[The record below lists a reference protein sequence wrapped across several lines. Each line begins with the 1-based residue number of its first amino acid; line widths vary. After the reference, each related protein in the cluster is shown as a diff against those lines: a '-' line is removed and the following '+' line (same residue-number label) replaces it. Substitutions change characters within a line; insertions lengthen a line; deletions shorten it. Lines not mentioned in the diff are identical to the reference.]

1 MKSFMSN
8 YHFQLVFYMCMS
20 PISRYLVFYHFDR
33 LHVFT
38 CYLLYWKV
46 QFSKHVLELKTIF
59 FGKNI
64 FVIILF
70 YLIFDCAFCVLV
82 VSDTEIVQFQ
92 RTCLYYISSG
102 YMINDN
108 GKIFY
113 PTVINVLVP
122 FVVDL

>member
-1 MKSFMSN
+1 MCLLVIYYIEKTVFKARFRIEN
-8 YHFQLVFYMCMS
+8 YF
-20 PISRYLVFYHFDR
+20 
-33 LHVFT
+33 
-38 CYLLYWKV
+38 
-46 QFSKHVLELKTIF
+46 FS
-59 FGKNI
+59 KNI

-113 PTVINVLVP
+113 PTVITFWYL
-122 FVVDL
+122 L